1 MILSNLMN
9 NGFFFTKD
17 DNAFQFIDIN
27 TVEWSDRGTIPLQMV
42 KRTEEVEEALR
53 KTQEYLGEK
62 YVRPLFGDYHKDYCD
77 LVNGMDDNVYEW
89 HNDYEVDKVNVGILL
104 YFSDTDSEIG
114 SRIEFRHAETKQFI
128 NYMYPRENDI
138 CIINHGTKFEHRVT
152 KQNIPLPRIVASFHY
167 YVNGIN

>member
-1 MILSNLMN
+1 MN
-9 NGFFFTKD
+9 NGFYFIRD
-17 DNAFQFIDIN
+17 HEAFNFIDIN
-27 TVEWSDRGTIPLQMV
+27 NVTWSQRGTNPLQMV
-42 KRTEEVEEALR
+42 IRTDDVETNLLA
-53 KTQEYLGEK
+53 TQHYLGEK
-62 YVRPLFGDYHKDYCD
+62 YIKPLFGDYHNDYCD

-89 HNDYEVDKVNVGILL
+89 HNDYEVGKVNVGILL

-128 NYMYPRENDI
+128 NYMYPREHDI